1 MALGSLVDSPLPP
14 LGQADPNNLIGG
26 YTPPTGG
33 GLESSFDS
41 GGTEPLFGTS
51 FGLLQRPDENI
62 ERQYFYNKD
71 LNKLFNMPMGVRMA
85 APKGFE
91 SVNKDQYE
99 DFASKGA
106 TLQGASMFNDWM
118 GGGYNLDL
126 PRLTSGP
133 NSGQVDRNSP
143 EFLYYYGDQQKTK
156 LPPISLGPTMPSQE
170 EGLEHLASNT
180 PLPDLN
186 YGGGYVGP
194 NVGNEMVPY
203 NPNAGQPI
211 GLDGKPILEG
221 TPSLFPIKNE
231 KGEDIGGIENTAI
244 ASVNGPGLQDLVSP
258 ATPPTPTIPDFQA
271 IPKLDGT
278 KTQPVTVSG
287 DDSIAST
294 ATANPYQEQFTGFS
308 NQLTGFGDQL
318 TGLGDQFGGFG
329 KQFDT
334 INTRLNSMD
343 EGIASLN
350 EQLQPQQQLYN
361 SPYSNFNFSTNSY
374 SNPSPFGLGSLFGRR
389 Y

>member
-1 MALGSLVDSPLPP
+1 MAINQVGKDNMVSDK
-14 LGQADPNNLIGG
+14 NLQK
-26 YTPPTGG
+26 
-33 GLESSFDS
+33 F
-41 GGTEPLFGTS
+41 EPLAQVPGQE
-51 FGLLQRPDENI
+51 LL
-62 ERQYFYNKD
+62 
-71 LNKLFNMPMGVRMA
+71 G
-85 APKGFE
+85 
-91 SVNKDQYE
+91 
-99 DFASKGA
+99 
-106 TLQGASMFNDWM
+106 
-118 GGGYNLDL
+118 
-126 PRLTSGP
+126 
-133 NSGQVDRNSP
+133 NSDPYTV
-143 EFLYYYGDQQKTK
+143 
-156 LPPISLGPTMPSQE
+156 
-170 EGLEHLASNT
+170 
-180 PLPDLN
+180 N
-186 YGGGYVGP
+186 YGGMDIGP
-194 NVGNEMVPY
+194 NVGNEIAVPD
-203 NPNAGQPI
+203 NQLNVTDTGPLGPPI

-350 EQLQPQQQLYN
+350 EQLQPQQKLYN

>member
-1 MALGSLVDSPLPP
+1 MALGSLVDSPLQQNP
-14 LGQADPNNLIGG
+14 LAGG
-26 YTPPTGG
+26 NDLMAGG
-33 GLESSFDS
+33 GGFE
-41 GGTEPLFGTS
+41 TS
-51 FGLLQRPDENI
+51 FNLLQRPDENI

-106 TLQGASMFNDWM
+106 TLQGASMFNDAM

-143 EFLYYYGDQQKTK
+143 EFLYYYEDQQKK
-156 LPPISLGPTMPSQE
+156 LSPKLSLEGTSGISAIDGSTINTSSVVPGS
-170 EGLEHLASNT
+170 GSNV
-180 PLPDLN
+180 PLN
-186 YGGGYVGP
+186 YGGGNVGP
-194 NVGNEMVPY
+194 SVVNEIVPY

-211 GLDGKPILEG
+211 GLDGKPILDG
-221 TPSLFPIKNE
+221 TPSIFPIKNE

-258 ATPPTPTIPDFQA
+258 ATPPTPTIP
-271 IPKLDGT
+271 KLDGT
-278 KTQPVTVSG
+278 GLPEHNYTRSVQPIVTGPETFEVSTQQ
-287 DDSIAST
+287 A
-294 ATANPYQEQFTGFS
+294 PYQEQFTGFG

-318 TGLGDQFGGFG
+318 TGFNDQFGGLS

-343 EGIASLN
+343 EGIAGLSEL
-350 EQLQPQQQLYN
+350 LQPQQKLYN
-361 SPYSNFNFSTNSY
+361 SPYSNFNFRNNSY

>member
-33 GLESSFDS
+33 GLA
-41 GGTEPLFGTS
+41 GGDLMAGAGGLGGGFETS
-51 FGLLQRPDENI
+51 FGLLQRPDRNI

-106 TLQGASMFNDWM
+106 TLQGASLFTDSM

-126 PRLTSGP
+126 PRDQFGSIDRTS
-133 NSGQVDRNSP
+133 SEYDY
-143 EFLYYYGDQQKTK
+143 FYGDNQQKTK

-194 NVGNEMVPY
+194 NVGNEIAVPSTP
-203 NPNAGQPI
+203 NPIQGI
-211 GLDGKPILEG
+211 GLDGKPI
-221 TPSLFPIKNE
+221 
-231 KGEDIGGIENTAI
+231 
-244 ASVNGPGLQDLVSP
+244 GPGLQDLVSP
-258 ATPPTPTIPDFQA
+258 ATPPTPTIP
-271 IPKLDGT
+271 KLDGT
-278 KTQPVTVSG
+278 RSVSPIYSG
-287 DDSIAST
+287 DNLIAT
-294 ATANPYQEQFTGFS
+294 TQTVNPYQEQLTGF
-308 NQLTGFGDQL
+308 NDQLTGFS
-318 TGLGDQFGGFG
+318 DQFGGLD
-329 KQFDT
+329 KQFNT
-334 INTRLNSMD
+334 INTRLDNVD
-343 EGIASLN
+343 EGIASLS
-350 EQLQPQQQLYN
+350 EQLQPQQQQLYN
-361 SPYSNFNFSTNSY
+361 SPYSNFNFSSNSY
-374 SNPSPFGLGSLFGRR
+374 SNPSPFGLGSLFERR